1 MLTIVSEIGIDL
13 LECSLETSFANDGL
27 RCKSLLDLLNDSF
40 VEILF
45 LDIGFDL
52 VDRESSSISI
62 GVGIVV
68 NGIGLGCVET
78 ECILNSCSE
87 VSLVNLGI
95 VEEGASNKLLLGVG
109 KSNIVGLEALHDLR
123 AGKQFVSV
131 LVTHINELVSSGT
144 TLDIGSK
151 SQGSSSG
158 EGGEESHKKF
168 FIIIILGLILA

>member
-1 MLTIVSEIGIDL
+1 MGIDH
-13 LECSLETSFANDGL
+13 LECFLETFSANDGM
-27 RCKSLLDLLNDSF
+27 RFKSLLDLLNDSF
-40 VEILF
+40 VEVLF

-52 VDRESSSISI
+52 VGRESISISI
-62 GVGIVV
+62 GVGSVV
-68 NGIGLGCVET
+68 NGIGLGCVQI
-78 ECILNSCSE
+78 ECILNSFSE

-95 VEEGASNKLLLGVG
+95 VEEGVFNKLFLGGV
-109 KSNIVGLEALHDLR
+109 KSNVVGLQALNDLL

-131 LVTHINELVSSGT
+131 LVTSSNDLASSGT

-168 FIIIILGLILA
+168 FIIIILGLIVA